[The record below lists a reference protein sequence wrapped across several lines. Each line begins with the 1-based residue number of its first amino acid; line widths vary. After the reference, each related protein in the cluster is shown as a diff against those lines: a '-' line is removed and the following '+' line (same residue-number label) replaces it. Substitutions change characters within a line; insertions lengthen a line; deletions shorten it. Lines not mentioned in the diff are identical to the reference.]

1 MFDVPENVTFE
12 SRRNAVVFSSRWD
25 TEKNPLFFLALAE
38 SFAKTRP
45 DVEFII
51 CTGLPA
57 LSSNDPAMLRAL
69 KDYQSRH
76 RNLAVFEGVSKKEY
90 FEILRSCKVQFNCAS
105 QDFVSYSLL
114 DAMLNGCAP
123 LYPDILTFP
132 DALNRSQKNLYEAR
146 FESTSHVYLADAIAK
161 LNVLLDSPVD
171 DYSWVWKKY
180 ETSTKRKL
188 GTMGFDMR
196 MHTTPLLS
204 FLNAMSV
211 NEIKEYFAE

>member
-1 MFDVPENVTFE
+1 
-12 SRRNAVVFSSRWD
+12 
-25 TEKNPLFFLALAE
+25 
-38 SFAKTRP
+38 
-45 DVEFII
+45 
-51 CTGLPA
+51 
-57 LSSNDPAMLRAL
+57 
-69 KDYQSRH
+69 
-76 RNLAVFEGVSKKEY
+76 
-90 FEILRSCKVQFNCAS
+90 
-105 QDFVSYSLL
+105 
-114 DAMLNGCAP
+114 
-123 LYPDILTFP
+123 
-132 DALNRSQKNLYEAR
+132 
-146 FESTSHVYLADAIAK
+146 VYLADAIAK